1 MRPRKAVIPA
11 AGLGTRLLPATKSV
25 PKELLPLVDL
35 PAIHLIVEECA
46 AAGIS
51 QIVLVGAVGKT
62 AIDDYFDKAHRLEQT
77 LAASGKE
84 ALIEPIRALM
94 ERVEVVSV
102 RQREPRGLGHAVL
115 TARPAVGDE
124 PFAVLLPDDVFDAD
138 PPAIGQLADVFEAT
152 GRGTVALL
160 ATPGDEHRYGIIRGE
175 KDATDPRRWRI
186 EGLVEKPKKGE
197 APSSMAVMGRY
208 VLPGEIFSILAETAP
223 GAGGEIQLTDALQV
237 LCAQRGLYGYEYT
250 GTRYDTGTPLGYLK
264 AGLAYAWK
272 REELRP
278 GLRATFEAL
287 LAGRPVP
294 G

>member
-46 AAGIS
+46 AAGIT
-51 QIVLVGAVGKT
+51 QIVLVSAVGKT
-62 AIDDYFDKAHRLEQT
+62 AIEDYFDKAHRLEQT

-84 ALIEPIRALM
+84 SLLTPIRTLM
-94 ERVEVVSV
+94 EKVEVVSV

-138 PPAIGQLADVFEAT
+138 PPAIGQLSEVFDST
-152 GRGTVALL
+152 GQGTVALL
-160 ATPGDEHRYGIIRGE
+160 SSPGEEHRYGIIRGE
-175 KDATDPRRWRI
+175 KDAQDPRRWKI
-186 EGLVEKPKKGE
+186 AGLVEKPKAGT

-208 VLPGEIFSILAETAP
+208 VLPGEVFSILEQTPP
-223 GAGGEIQLTDALQV
+223 GTGGEIQITDALEV
-237 LCAQRGLYGYEYT
+237 LCQRRGMLGYEYQ

-272 REELRP
+272 RPELRE
-278 GLRATFEAL
+278 GLRGTFEAL